1 MSKNDTKNQYSLY
14 SQEELTSMEPDNL
27 FNQPEGPVTCLGL
40 EFPNEEARREYFREE
55 LRKQLPE
62 LRKIEGFPIGT
73 DDDIIRLSDPPY
85 YTACP
90 NPWLNDFIAEW
101 EKEKI
106 QLEKEG
112 KRKADFEV
120 KEPYASDVSE
130 GKNTPVY
137 TAHTYHTKVPHPAVM
152 RYILQYTQPGDIV
165 LDGFA
170 GTGMTGVA
178 AAACSNSSDEIAG
191 RINGEWL
198 KNFGHKPNW
207 GARHAIIGDLSPYA
221 TNIAYFYNTPVDIKQ
236 LKREVERIQKEM
248 EEECGWMYKTLE
260 PVERKRGK
268 ESIVEMVEGR
278 ISFVVWS
285 DIMVCPSCGQE
296 YVFWNQAVDH
306 EHKCMLD
313 EFHCPHCHAQQSKKT
328 AKSAVETYYDEAL
341 QKPMKR
347 VKQVPVI
354 VVGKADKKKIQ
365 RAPSKYDLE
374 VLKRI
379 EDTEIKDFFPTDE
392 LPEGYNT
399 EQPKKTREIYHVHQ
413 FYSRRNLI
421 AMSKLC
427 AKIESSSMAHV
438 LRFMFTG
445 MIHRSASMQRVI
457 INYYFN
463 GGGGWNGAHLKGT
476 LYVPNAPTETSVL
489 EQIGE
494 KLGAM
499 QRASEMLAKVR
510 PNVQYVGSADNLN
523 IQDNSIDYIFTDP
536 PFGANINYSELN
548 SLPEPWL
555 RVVTNNGHEAIEN
568 TAQGKDA
575 QHYRDT
581 MSQCFYEYWR
591 VLKPGKWMTV
601 EFSNTSAA
609 VWNSIQSALQYAG
622 FIVANVAALDKK
634 QGSFKAVTTTTAVKQ
649 DLVITCYK
657 PSEELSSQFEQQMD
671 RKEVVWDFIQEHM
684 EHLAIHVE
692 KESKTTTVI
701 ERSPKILYDR
711 LISYYVQHGLPVPMD
726 AQEFQQG
733 LRDRFVERDGMFFTA
748 IQVAEYEEKRKNT
761 EGFAPM
767 GIIVSDEAN
776 GIEWLKN
783 LLRESPKT
791 YQQIQPDWMQAIN
804 GLRKGDIL
812 PELKTI
818 LEENFIE
825 MEDGRWRLPNI
836 QDDVDKNLIHTKALL
851 REFNLIKEQAMK
863 PKAKIKEVRVEAL
876 RAGFKQCYIDKDFA
890 TIVLVAEKIP
900 QNLLEEDEVLLQ
912 FYDIAMNKM

>member
-1 MSKNDTKNQYSLY
+1 MSKKSNID
-14 SQEELTSMEPDNL
+14 
-27 FNQPEGPVTCLGL
+27 NQPVLFDAEEMGRITPGDIWEERNEPVTCLGR
-40 EFPNEEARREYFREE
+40 EFPNDEARREFFREE
-55 LRKQLPE
+55 LRKKLPE

-101 EKEKI
+101 EKEKV

-130 GKNTPVY
+130 GKSNPVY
-137 TAHTYHTKVPHPAVM
+137 TAHTYHTKVPHPAIM

-178 AAACSNSSDEIAG
+178 AAACSNGSDEIAT
-191 RINGEWL
+191 RINGEWM
-198 KNFGHKPNW
+198 KQFGHRPNW

-221 TNIAYFYNTPVDIKQ
+221 TNIAYFYNTPVNVRQ
-236 LKREVERIQKEM
+236 LKAEVERIQKEM
-248 EEECGWMYKTLE
+248 EDECGWMYTTLE
-260 PVERKRGK
+260 PIKRKKGN
-268 ESIVEMVEGR
+268 ETVVEMVEGR

-285 DIMVCPSCGQE
+285 DLMVCPSCGQE
-296 YVFWNQAVDH
+296 YVFWHQAVDH
-306 EHKCMLD
+306 EHKCMRD
-313 EFHCPHCHAQQSKKT
+313 DFHCPHCHAQQNKKT
-328 AKSAVETYYDEAL
+328 ARPAVETYYDEAL

-354 VVGKADKKKIQ
+354 VVGKAEKKKIQ
-365 RAPSKYDLE
+365 RAPTKYDLE

-379 EDTEIKDFFPTDE
+379 EETKVEGFFPSDE
-392 LPEGYNT
+392 LPEGL
-399 EQPKKTREIYHVHQ
+399 KTRDPKAKLIFHIHQ
-413 FYSRRNLI
+413 FYTRRNLI
-421 AMSKLC
+421 ALAKLYE
-427 AKIESSSMAHV
+427 KIEKSPLAYA
-438 LRFMFTG
+438 LRFMFTA
-445 MIHRSASMQRVI
+445 MINRSTNMNRVHV
-457 INYYFN
+457 NNYFN
-463 GGGGWNGAHLKGT
+463 GGGGWNGGYLKGT
-476 LYVPNAPTETSVL
+476 LYVPNAPTETSIL
-489 EQIGE
+489 EQIGD

-499 QRASEMLAKVR
+499 LRASELLAKVR
-510 PNVQYVGSADNLN
+510 PNVQFVGTADAL
-523 IQDNSIDYIFTDP
+523 QLEDNSVDYIFTDP

-555 RVVTNNGHEAIEN
+555 RVITNNEHEAIEN
-568 TAQGKDA
+568 PSQGKDA

-581 MSQCFYEYWR
+581 MARCFYEYYR

-601 EFSNTSAA
+601 EFSNTSAS

-622 FIVANVAALDKK
+622 FVVANVSSLDKK
-634 QGSFKAVTTTTAVKQ
+634 QGSFNAVTTTTAVKQ

-657 PSEELSSQFEQQMD
+657 PSDELSSQFELHMN
-671 RKEVVWDFIQEHM
+671 RKDVVWDFVQEHM
-684 EHLAIHVE
+684 EHLAVHVE
-692 KESKTTTVI
+692 KGSKTTTVI

-733 LRDRFVERDGMFFTA
+733 LRERFVERDGMFFTA
-748 IQVAEYEEKRKNT
+748 LQAKEYEEKRKHT
-761 EGFAPM
+761 DGFAPM

-783 LLRESPKT
+783 QLREQPKT
-791 YQQIQPDWMQAIN
+791 YQQIQPEWMQAIN

-812 PELKTI
+812 PELKTL

-825 MEDGRWRLPNI
+825 EPDGRWRLPNI
-836 QDDVDKNLIHTKALL
+836 QDDVDKNLLRTKALL
-851 REFNLIKEQAMK
+851 KEFNLYKEQALK
-863 PKAKIKEVRVEAL
+863 PKAKLKEVRVEAL
-876 RAGFKQCYIDKDFA
+876 RAGFKQCYIDKDFQ
-890 TIVLVAEKIP
+890 TIVTVAEKIP
-900 QNLLEEDEVLLQ
+900 QNLRDEDEVLLQ
-912 FYDIAMNKM
+912 FYDIAMNKL